1 MKKIAIIGSGSW
13 GVALAIHLA
22 GLGNEV
28 KIWSYMKEE
37 ADLINYEKKCKFL
50 PGIVI
55 PNGITCTTSYE
66 EAIKGTEIIL
76 HVTPSSATR
85 NSIKQYKQYVT
96 KQTIV
101 ICTKGFEKSTLL
113 TLDEVFKEEL
123 PSAKIV
129 ALSGPSHAEEVSR
142 GVPTAI
148 VIASEDVSIADEIR
162 EVFMNENLRIYTS
175 TDIKGVELGGA
186 LKNIIAFCAGVAAG
200 IGLGDNTF
208 AALITR
214 GLHEISTLGEVLGG
228 KAETF
233 YGLTG
238 LGDLV
243 VTCLS
248 EHSRNRTAGKLMGQ
262 GMSLEEARNKVGMV
276 VEGVDNIDV
285 AYELSKKYQVDTP
298 IINTVYNMLYNGL
311 SPKDAVTM
319 LMTREKKT
327 E

>member
-1 MKKIAIIGSGSW
+1 MKKIAVIGSGSW

-22 GLGNEV
+22 GLGNEI

-37 ADLINYEKKCKFL
+37 ADLINNEKKCKFL
-50 PGIVI
+50 PGVTI
-55 PNGITCTTSYE
+55 PNGIICTTSYE
-66 EAIKGTEIIL
+66 EAIKDTEIIL
-76 HVTPSSATR
+76 HVTPSAATR

-96 KQTIV
+96 NQTIV
-101 ICTKGFEKSTLL
+101 ICTKGFEKSSLL

-123 PSAKIV
+123 PNVKLA

-142 GVPTAI
+142 GVPTAV
-148 VIASEDVSIADEIR
+148 VIASENEKIANEIR
-162 EVFMNENLRIYTS
+162 EAFMNENLRIYTS
-175 TDIKGVELGGA
+175 TDIRGVELGGA

-200 IGLGDNTF
+200 MGLGDNTF

-214 GLHEISTLGEVLGG
+214 GLHEISTLGEALGG
-228 KAETF
+228 KADTF

-262 GMSLEEARNKVGMV
+262 GLSLEEARNKIGMV
-276 VEGVDNIDV
+276 IEGVDNIEV
-285 AYELSKKYQVDTP
+285 AYELAQKYKIDTP
-298 IINTVYNMLYNGL
+298 IINAVYNMLYNGL
-311 SPKDAVTM
+311 APKDGVAM
-319 LMTREKKT
+319 LMTREKKS